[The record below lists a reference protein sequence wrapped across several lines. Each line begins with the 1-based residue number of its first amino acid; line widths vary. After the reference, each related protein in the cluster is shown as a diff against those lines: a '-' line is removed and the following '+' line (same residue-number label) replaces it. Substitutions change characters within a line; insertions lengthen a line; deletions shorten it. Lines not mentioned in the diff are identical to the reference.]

1 MTDSEEPGG
10 QSLGIEP
17 QTADDTLTGLP
28 RLTAEPLLKR
38 HRTWP
43 QRLVLTFNSLLVV
56 ACLGAAVTVYY
67 GNEKANDRKVVSI
80 LGAEGGPTLTLPTPT
95 TPIDPITGE
104 PSFTELPEPVDL
116 TAKNFLITGTDN
128 GACVDPDSP
137 YASAFGDRNG
147 LGERADT
154 IMILRL
160 DPTTNA
166 AAVLSFPRDLW
177 VRINGK
183 KTKSRINSAFNRDDP
198 NPLIITIFDNFGILI
213 DHYVNIDFCAFKE
226 IVNAVG
232 GVRVPFA
239 TPVKDKN
246 TNLLIEQAGCHTFGG
261 EEGLAYVRSRH
272 FRYYDAKTKKWVE
285 DPAAD
290 RGRISRQQDFL
301 RRTIQK
307 ALDKSGGNPTIAK
320 DLIDAATK
328 YVILDA
334 NLTAGKLLDL
344 ASAMKN
350 LDPSTMKTYQIE
362 GLGKMVGELAVIEP
376 RITTDNMKAVLAV
389 FQGRARLLD
398 APEQIFE
405 LTTTTTG
412 APATTIAVATTV
424 ATTPST
430 AVASTAAG
438 ETVPPTT
445 KAPKTTTTTS
455 TTTTT
460 LVPVYVES
468 NSVGILPTNDPACR

>member
-1 MTDSEEPGG
+1 VTDSLEPGDIAPG
-10 QSLGIEP
+10 TEP
-17 QTADDTLTGLP
+17 PTENGTPTDTSHSVV
-28 RLTAEPLLKR
+28 EPER
-38 HRTWP
+38 QRRRTWP
-43 QRLVLTFNSLLVV
+43 QRLVLTFNSLLAV
-56 ACLGAAVTVYY
+56 ACFGTAITVYY

-80 LGAEGGPTLTLPTPT
+80 LGAQGGPKLTLPSTT
-95 TPIDPITGE
+95 TPIDPATGQ
-104 PSFTELPEPVDL
+104 PSVTDPVIPVDL

-128 GACVDPDSP
+128 GACIDPDSP
-137 YASAFGDRNG
+137 YAAAFGNRNG

-160 DPTTNA
+160 DPKTNA
-166 AAVLSFPRDLW
+166 VAVLSFPRDLW

-183 KTKSRINSAFNRDDP
+183 KTQGRINSAFNRDDP
-198 NPLIITIFDNFGILI
+198 NPLIVTIFDNFGILI

-226 IVNAVG
+226 IVDAVG

-239 TPVKDKN
+239 TPVRDKN
-246 TNLLIEQAGCHTFGG
+246 TNLLIEAPGCHTFGG

-272 FRYYDAKTKKWVE
+272 FRYYDAKTKKWIE

-307 ALDKSGGNPTIAK
+307 ALDKSAGSPTIAK
-320 DLIDAATK
+320 DLIDAALS

-350 LDPSTMKTYQIE
+350 LDTSTMKTYQVE
-362 GLGKMVGELAVIEP
+362 GVGKRVGELSVIEP
-376 RITTDNMKAVLAV
+376 RLKTDNMKAVLAV
-389 FQGRARLLD
+389 FQGRARLVD

-405 LTTTTTG
+405 VATTTA
-412 APATTIAVATTV
+412 APATTTVTATTV
-424 ATTPST
+424 RPST
-430 AVASTAAG
+430 VAGQTA
-438 ETVPPTT
+438 PPTT
-445 KAPKTTTTTS
+445 KAPRTTTTTS

>member
-1 MTDSEEPGG
+1 VTDSLEPGDIAPG
-10 QSLGIEP
+10 TEP
-17 QTADDTLTGLP
+17 PTENGTPTDTSHSVV
-28 RLTAEPLLKR
+28 EPER
-38 HRTWP
+38 QRRRTWP
-43 QRLVLTFNSLLVV
+43 QRLVLTFNSLLAV
-56 ACLGAAVTVYY
+56 ACFGTAITVYY

-80 LGAEGGPTLTLPTPT
+80 LGAQGGPKLTLPSTT
-95 TPIDPITGE
+95 TPIDPATGQ
-104 PSFTELPEPVDL
+104 PSVTDPVIPVDL

-128 GACVDPDSP
+128 GACIDPDSP
-137 YASAFGDRNG
+137 YAAAFGNRNG

-160 DPTTNA
+160 DPKTNA

-183 KTKSRINSAFNRDDP
+183 RTQGRINSAFNRDDP
-198 NPLIITIFDNFGILI
+198 NPLIVTIFDNFGILI

-226 IVNAVG
+226 IVDAVG

-239 TPVKDKN
+239 TPVRDKN
-246 TNLLIEQAGCHTFGG
+246 TNLLIEAPGCHTFDG

-272 FRYYDAKTKKWVE
+272 FRYYDAKTKKWIE

-307 ALDKSGGNPTIAK
+307 ALDKSAGSPTIAK
-320 DLIDAATK
+320 DLIDAALS

-350 LDPSTMKTYQIE
+350 LDTSTMKTYQVE
-362 GLGKMVGELAVIEP
+362 GVGKRVGELSVIEP
-376 RITTDNMKAVLAV
+376 RLKTDNMKAVLAV
-389 FQGRARLLD
+389 FQGRARLVD

-405 LTTTTTG
+405 VATTTA
-412 APATTIAVATTV
+412 APATTTVTATTV
-424 ATTPST
+424 RPST
-430 AVASTAAG
+430 VAGQTA
-438 ETVPPTT
+438 PPTT
-445 KAPKTTTTTS
+445 KAPRTTTTTS

>member
-1 MTDSEEPGG
+1 
-10 QSLGIEP
+10 
-17 QTADDTLTGLP
+17 
-28 RLTAEPLLKR
+28 
-38 HRTWP
+38 
-43 QRLVLTFNSLLVV
+43 
-56 ACLGAAVTVYY
+56 
-67 GNEKANDRKVVSI
+67 VSI
-80 LGAEGGPTLTLPTPT
+80 LGAEGGPTLTLPTTT
-95 TPIDPITGE
+95 TPIDPETGE
-104 PSFTELPEPVDL
+104 PSVTEPPVPVDL

-137 YASAFGDRNG
+137 YAATFGNRNG

-154 IMILRL
+154 LMILRL
-160 DPTTNA
+160 DPKTNA

-183 KTKSRINSAFNRDDP
+183 KTQSRINSAFNRDDP
-198 NPLIITIFDNFGILI
+198 NPLIVTIFDNFGILI

-226 IVNAVG
+226 IVDAVG

-272 FRYYDAKTKKWVE
+272 FRYYDAKSKKWIE

-301 RRTIQK
+301 RRAIQK
-307 ALDKSGGNPTIAK
+307 ALDKSAGNPTIAK
-320 DLIDAATK
+320 DLIDAALK
-328 YVILDA
+328 YVILDV
-334 NLTAGKLLDL
+334 NLTAGKLLEL

-350 LDPSTMKTYQIE
+350 LDASTMKTYQIE
-362 GLGKMVGELAVIEP
+362 GSGKMVGELSVIEP
-376 RITTDNMKAVLAV
+376 RLKTDNMKAVLAV
-389 FQGRARLLD
+389 FQGRARLVD

-405 LTTTTTG
+405 VAT
-412 APATTIAVATTV
+412 TTIAPTTTV
-424 ATTPST
+424 ASTTTAATTPAST
-430 AVASTAAG
+430 AVG

-455 TTTTT
+455 TTPTT

>member
-1 MTDSEEPGG
+1 MTDSLEPGDMAPG
-10 QSLGIEP
+10 TEP
-17 QTADDTLTGLP
+17 PTENGTPTDLSHAVV
-28 RLTAEPLLKR
+28 EPVR
-38 HRTWP
+38 QRRRTWP
-43 QRLVLTFNSLLVV
+43 QRLVLTFNSLLAV
-56 ACLGAAVTVYY
+56 ACFGTAITVYY

-80 LGAEGGPTLTLPTPT
+80 LGAQGGPKLTLPSTT
-95 TPIDPITGE
+95 TPIDPATGQ
-104 PSFTELPEPVDL
+104 PSVTDPVIPVDL

-128 GACVDPDSP
+128 GACIDPDSP
-137 YASAFGDRNG
+137 YAAAFGNRNG

-154 IMILRL
+154 LMILRL
-160 DPTTNA
+160 DPKTNA

-183 KTKSRINSAFNRDDP
+183 KTQGRINSAFNRDDP
-198 NPLIITIFDNFGILI
+198 NPLIVTIFDNFGILI

-226 IVNAVG
+226 IVDAVG

-239 TPVKDKN
+239 TPVRDKN
-246 TNLLIEQAGCHTFGG
+246 TNLLIEAPGCHTFGG

-272 FRYYDAKTKKWVE
+272 FRYYDAKTKKWIE

-307 ALDKSGGNPTIAK
+307 ALDKSAGSPTIAK
-320 DLIDAATK
+320 DLIDAALS

-350 LDPSTMKTYQIE
+350 LDTSTMKTYQVE
-362 GLGKMVGELAVIEP
+362 GVGKRVGELSVIEP
-376 RITTDNMKAVLAV
+376 RLKTDNMKAVLAV
-389 FQGRARLLD
+389 FQGRARLVD

-405 LTTTTTG
+405 VATTTA
-412 APATTIAVATTV
+412 APATTTATATTV
-424 ATTPST
+424 RPST
-430 AVASTAAG
+430 VAGQTA
-438 ETVPPTT
+438 PPTT
-445 KAPKTTTTTS
+445 KAPRTTTTTS

>member
-1 MTDSEEPGG
+1 MTDSLEPGD
-10 QSLGIEP
+10 QSPGIDP
-17 QTADDTLTGLP
+17 QTEDDTLTGHP
-28 RLTAEPLLKR
+28 RLTAEPVRKR

-43 QRLVLTFNSLLVV
+43 QRLVLTFNSVLVV
-56 ACLGAAVTVYY
+56 ACLGAAVIVYY

-80 LGAEGGPTLTLPTPT
+80 LGAEGGPTLTLPTTT
-95 TPIDPITGE
+95 TPIDPETGE
-104 PSFTELPEPVDL
+104 PSVTEPPVPVDL

-137 YASAFGDRNG
+137 YAATFGNRNG

-154 IMILRL
+154 LMILRL
-160 DPTTNA
+160 DPKTNA

-183 KTKSRINSAFNRDDP
+183 KTQSRINSAFNRDDP
-198 NPLIITIFDNFGILI
+198 NPLIVTIFDNFGILI

-226 IVNAVG
+226 IVDAVG

-272 FRYYDAKTKKWVE
+272 FRYYDAKSKKWIE

-301 RRTIQK
+301 RRAIQK
-307 ALDKSGGNPTIAK
+307 ALDKSAGNPTIAK
-320 DLIDAATK
+320 DLIDAALK
-328 YVILDA
+328 YVILDV
-334 NLTAGKLLDL
+334 NLTAGKLLEL

-350 LDPSTMKTYQIE
+350 LDASTMKTYQIE
-362 GLGKMVGELAVIEP
+362 GSGKMVGELSVIEP
-376 RITTDNMKAVLAV
+376 RLKTDNMKAVLAV
-389 FQGRARLLD
+389 FQGRARLVD

-405 LTTTTTG
+405 VAT
-412 APATTIAVATTV
+412 TTIAPTTTV
-424 ATTPST
+424 ASTTTAATTPAST
-430 AVASTAAG
+430 AVG

-455 TTTTT
+455 TTPTT

>member
-1 MTDSEEPGG
+1 MAPGTEPPTENGTPTDLSHAVVEPVR
-10 QSLGIEP
+10 Q
-17 QTADDTLTGLP
+17 
-28 RLTAEPLLKR
+28 RR
-38 HRTWP
+38 RTWP
-43 QRLVLTFNSLLVV
+43 QRLVLTFNTLLAV
-56 ACLGAAVTVYY
+56 ACFGTAITVYY
-67 GNEKANDRKVVSI
+67 SNEKANDRKVVSI
-80 LGAEGGPTLTLPTPT
+80 LGAQGGPKLTLPTTT
-95 TPIDPITGE
+95 TPIDPATGQPSVTE
-104 PSFTELPEPVDL
+104 PVIPVDL
-116 TAKNFLITGTDN
+116 TARNFLITGTDN
-128 GACVDPDSP
+128 GACIDPDSP
-137 YASAFGDRNG
+137 YAAAFGNRNG

-154 IMILRL
+154 LMILRL
-160 DPTTNA
+160 DPKTNA

-183 KTKSRINSAFNRDDP
+183 KTQGRINSAFNRDDP
-198 NPLIITIFDNFGILI
+198 NPLIVTIFDNFGILI

-226 IVNAVG
+226 IVDAVG

-246 TNLLIEQAGCHTFGG
+246 TNLLIEQAGCHTFDG

-272 FRYYDAKTKKWVE
+272 FRYYDAKTKKWIE

-301 RRTIQK
+301 RRAIQK
-307 ALDKSGGNPTIAK
+307 ALDKSAGNPTIAK
-320 DLIDAATK
+320 DLIDAALK

-350 LDPSTMKTYQIE
+350 LDTSTMKTYQVE
-362 GLGKMVGELAVIEP
+362 GAGKMVGELSVIEP
-376 RITTDNMKAVLAV
+376 RIKTDNMKAVLAV

-405 LTTTTTG
+405 LVTTTV
-412 APATTIAVATTV
+412 APATTIATATTV
-424 ATTPST
+424 QPST
-430 AVASTAAG
+430 VAGQTA
-438 ETVPPTT
+438 PPTT
-445 KAPKTTTTTS
+445 KAPRATTTTS
-455 TTTTT
+455 TTSTT

>member
-1 MTDSEEPGG
+1 VTDSLEPGD
-10 QSLGIEP
+10 QSPGIDP
-17 QTADDTLTGLP
+17 QTEDDTLTGLP
-28 RLTAEPLLKR
+28 RLTAEPMRKR

-43 QRLVLTFNSLLVV
+43 QRLVLTFNSVLVV
-56 ACLGAAVTVYY
+56 ACLGAAVIVYY

-80 LGAEGGPTLTLPTPT
+80 LGAEGGPTLTLPTTT
-95 TPIDPITGE
+95 TPIDPETGE
-104 PSFTELPEPVDL
+104 PSVTEPPVPVDL

-137 YASAFGDRNG
+137 YAATFGNRNG

-154 IMILRL
+154 LMILRL
-160 DPTTNA
+160 DPKTNA

-183 KTKSRINSAFNRDDP
+183 KTQSRINSAFNRDDP
-198 NPLIITIFDNFGILI
+198 NPLIVTIFDNFGILI

-226 IVNAVG
+226 IVDAVG

-272 FRYYDAKTKKWVE
+272 FRYYDAKSKKWIE

-301 RRTIQK
+301 RRAIQK
-307 ALDKSGGNPTIAK
+307 ALDKSAGNPTIAK
-320 DLIDAATK
+320 DLIDAALK
-328 YVILDA
+328 YVILDV
-334 NLTAGKLLDL
+334 NLTAGKLLEL

-350 LDPSTMKTYQIE
+350 LDASTMKTYQIE
-362 GLGKMVGELAVIEP
+362 GSGKMVGELSVIEP
-376 RITTDNMKAVLAV
+376 RLKTDNMKAVLAV
-389 FQGRARLLD
+389 FQGRARLVD

-405 LTTTTTG
+405 VAT
-412 APATTIAVATTV
+412 TTIAPTTTVATATTV
-424 ATTPST
+424 ATT
-430 AVASTAAG
+430 
-438 ETVPPTT
+438 
-445 KAPKTTTTTS
+445 TTS
-455 TTTTT
+455 TTPTT

>member
-1 MTDSEEPGG
+1 MAPGTEPPTENGTPTDLSHAVVEPVR
-10 QSLGIEP
+10 Q
-17 QTADDTLTGLP
+17 
-28 RLTAEPLLKR
+28 RR
-38 HRTWP
+38 RTWP
-43 QRLVLTFNSLLVV
+43 QRLVLTFNTLLAV
-56 ACLGAAVTVYY
+56 ACFGTAITVYY
-67 GNEKANDRKVVSI
+67 SNEKANDRKVVSI
-80 LGAEGGPTLTLPTPT
+80 LGAQGGPKLTLPTTT
-95 TPIDPITGE
+95 TPIDPATGQPSVTE
-104 PSFTELPEPVDL
+104 PVIPVDL

-128 GACVDPDSP
+128 GACIDPDSP
-137 YASAFGDRNG
+137 YAAAFGNRNG

-154 IMILRL
+154 LMILRL
-160 DPTTNA
+160 DPKTNA

-183 KTKSRINSAFNRDDP
+183 KTQGRINSAFNRDDP
-198 NPLIITIFDNFGILI
+198 NPLIVTIFDNFGILI

-226 IVNAVG
+226 IVDAVG

-246 TNLLIEQAGCHTFGG
+246 TNLLIEQAGCHTFDG

-272 FRYYDAKTKKWVE
+272 FRYYDAKTKKWIE

-301 RRTIQK
+301 RRAIQK
-307 ALDKSGGNPTIAK
+307 ALDKSAGNPTIAK
-320 DLIDAATK
+320 DLIDAALK

-350 LDPSTMKTYQIE
+350 LDTSTMKTYQVE
-362 GLGKMVGELAVIEP
+362 GTGKMVGELSVIEP
-376 RITTDNMKAVLAV
+376 RLKTDNMKAVLAV

-405 LTTTTTG
+405 LVTTTV
-412 APATTIAVATTV
+412 APATTIATATTV
-424 ATTPST
+424 LPST
-430 AVASTAAG
+430 VVGQTA
-438 ETVPPTT
+438 PPTS
-445 KAPKTTTTTS
+445 KAPRATTTTS
-455 TTTTT
+455 TTSTT

>member
-1 MTDSEEPGG
+1 VTDSLEPGD
-10 QSLGIEP
+10 QSPGIDP
-17 QTADDTLTGLP
+17 QTEDDTLTGHP
-28 RLTAEPLLKR
+28 RLTAEPVRKR

-43 QRLVLTFNSLLVV
+43 QRLVLTFNSVLVV
-56 ACLGAAVTVYY
+56 ACLGAAVIVYY

-80 LGAEGGPTLTLPTPT
+80 LGAEGGPTLTLPTTT
-95 TPIDPITGE
+95 TPIDPETGE
-104 PSFTELPEPVDL
+104 PSVTEPPVPVDL

-137 YASAFGDRNG
+137 YAATFGNRNG

-154 IMILRL
+154 LMILRL
-160 DPTTNA
+160 DPKTNA

-183 KTKSRINSAFNRDDP
+183 KTQSRINSAFNRDDP
-198 NPLIITIFDNFGILI
+198 NPLIVTIFDNFGILI

-226 IVNAVG
+226 IVDAVG

-272 FRYYDAKTKKWVE
+272 FRYYDAKSKKWIE

-301 RRTIQK
+301 RRAIQK
-307 ALDKSGGNPTIAK
+307 ALDKSAGNPTIAK
-320 DLIDAATK
+320 DLIDAALK
-328 YVILDA
+328 YVILDV
-334 NLTAGKLLDL
+334 NLTAGKLLEL

-350 LDPSTMKTYQIE
+350 LDASTMKTYQIE
-362 GLGKMVGELAVIEP
+362 GSGKMVGELAVIEP
-376 RITTDNMKAVLAV
+376 RLKTDNMKAVLAV
-389 FQGRARLLD
+389 FQGRARLVD

-405 LTTTTTG
+405 VAT
-412 APATTIAVATTV
+412 TTIAPTTTV
-424 ATTPST
+424 ASTTTAATTPAST
-430 AVASTAAG
+430 AVG

-445 KAPKTTTTTS
+445 KAPTS
-455 TTTTT
+455 TTPTT

>member
-1 MTDSEEPGG
+1 MAPGTEPPTENGTPTDTSHSVVEPER
-10 QSLGIEP
+10 Q
-17 QTADDTLTGLP
+17 
-28 RLTAEPLLKR
+28 RR
-38 HRTWP
+38 RTWP
-43 QRLVLTFNSLLVV
+43 QRLVLTFNSLLAV
-56 ACLGAAVTVYY
+56 ACFGTAITVYY

-80 LGAEGGPTLTLPTPT
+80 LGAQGGPKLTLPSTT
-95 TPIDPITGE
+95 TPIDPATGQPSVTE
-104 PSFTELPEPVDL
+104 PAIPVDL

-128 GACVDPDSP
+128 GACIDPDSP
-137 YASAFGDRNG
+137 YAAAFGNRNG

-160 DPTTNA
+160 DPKTNA

-183 KTKSRINSAFNRDDP
+183 RTQGRINSAFNRDDP
-198 NPLIITIFDNFGILI
+198 NPLIVTIFDNFGILI

-226 IVNAVG
+226 IVDAVG

-239 TPVKDKN
+239 TPVRDKN
-246 TNLLIEQAGCHTFGG
+246 TNLLIEAPGCHTFGG

-272 FRYYDAKTKKWVE
+272 FRYYDAKTKKWIE

-307 ALDKSGGNPTIAK
+307 ALDKSAGSPTIAK
-320 DLIDAATK
+320 DLIDAALS

-350 LDPSTMKTYQIE
+350 LDTSTMKTYQVE
-362 GLGKMVGELAVIEP
+362 GVGKRVGELSVIEP
-376 RITTDNMKAVLAV
+376 RLKTDNMKAVLAV
-389 FQGRARLLD
+389 FQGRARLVD

-405 LTTTTTG
+405 VATTTA
-412 APATTIAVATTV
+412 APATTIATATTV
-424 ATTPST
+424 QPST
-430 AVASTAAG
+430 VVGQTA
-438 ETVPPTT
+438 PPTT
-445 KAPKTTTTTS
+445 KAPRATTTTS
-455 TTTTT
+455 TTSTT

>member
-1 MTDSEEPGG
+1 MTDSLEPGDIAPG
-10 QSLGIEP
+10 TEP
-17 QTADDTLTGLP
+17 PTENGTPTDTSHSVV
-28 RLTAEPLLKR
+28 EPER
-38 HRTWP
+38 QRRRTWP
-43 QRLVLTFNSLLVV
+43 QRLVLTFNSLLAV
-56 ACLGAAVTVYY
+56 ACFGTAITVYY

-80 LGAEGGPTLTLPTPT
+80 LGAQGGPKLTLPSTT
-95 TPIDPITGE
+95 TPIDPATGQ
-104 PSFTELPEPVDL
+104 PSVTDPVIPVDL

-128 GACVDPDSP
+128 GACIDPDSP
-137 YASAFGDRNG
+137 YAAAFGNRNG

-160 DPTTNA
+160 DPKTNA

-183 KTKSRINSAFNRDDP
+183 KTQGRINSAFNRDDP

-226 IVNAVG
+226 IVDAVG

-239 TPVKDKN
+239 TPVRDKN
-246 TNLLIEQAGCHTFGG
+246 TNLLIEAPGCHTFGG

-285 DPAAD
+285 DPASD

-301 RRTIQK
+301 RRAIQK
-307 ALDKSGGNPTIAK
+307 ALDKSAGNPTIAK
-320 DLIDAATK
+320 DLIDAALK
-328 YVILDA
+328 YVILDE

-350 LDPSTMKTYQIE
+350 LDTSTMKTYQVE
-362 GLGKMVGELAVIEP
+362 GVGKRVGELSVIEP
-376 RITTDNMKAVLAV
+376 RLKTDNMKAVLAV
-389 FQGRARLLD
+389 FQGRARLVD

-405 LTTTTTG
+405 VATTTA
-412 APATTIAVATTV
+412 APATTTATATTV
-424 ATTPST
+424 RPST
-430 AVASTAAG
+430 VAGQTA
-438 ETVPPTT
+438 PPTT
-445 KAPKTTTTTS
+445 KAPRTTTTTS

-468 NSVGILPTNDPACR
+468 NSVGVLPTNDPACR

>member
-1 MTDSEEPGG
+1 MTDSLEPGD
-10 QSLGIEP
+10 QSPGIDP
-17 QTADDTLTGLP
+17 QTEDDTLTGHP
-28 RLTAEPLLKR
+28 RLTAEPVRKR

-43 QRLVLTFNSLLVV
+43 QRLVLTFNSVLVV
-56 ACLGAAVTVYY
+56 ACLGAAVIVYY

-80 LGAEGGPTLTLPTPT
+80 LGAEGGPTLTLPTT
-95 TPIDPITGE
+95 STPIDPETGE
-104 PSFTELPEPVDL
+104 PSVTEPPVPVDL

-160 DPTTNA
+160 DPATNA

-198 NPLIITIFDNFGILI
+198 NPLIVTIFDNFGILI

-226 IVNAVG
+226 IVDAVG

-246 TNLLIEQAGCHTFGG
+246 TNLLIEQAGCHTFDG

-301 RRTIQK
+301 RRAIQK
-307 ALDKSGGNPTIAK
+307 ALDKSAGNPTVAK
-320 DLIDAATK
+320 ELIDAALK

-334 NLTAGKLLDL
+334 NLTAGKLLEL

-362 GLGKMVGELAVIEP
+362 GLGKMVGELSVIEP

-405 LTTTTTG
+405 L
-412 APATTIAVATTV
+412 ATTTV
-424 ATTPST
+424 ATTP
-430 AVASTAAG
+430 ASTVAG
-438 ETVPPTT
+438 QTAPPTT
-445 KAPKTTTTTS
+445 MTS
-455 TTTTT
+455 TTTTTT

>member
-1 MTDSEEPGG
+1 MAPGTEPPTENGTPIDL
-10 QSLGIEP
+10 SHAVVEP
-17 QTADDTLTGLP
+17 VRQ
-28 RLTAEPLLKR
+28 RR
-38 HRTWP
+38 RTWP
-43 QRLVLTFNSLLVV
+43 QRLVLTFNSLLAV
-56 ACLGAAVTVYY
+56 ACFGTAITVYY

-80 LGAEGGPTLTLPTPT
+80 LGAQGGPKLTLPSTT
-95 TPIDPITGE
+95 TPIDPATGQ
-104 PSFTELPEPVDL
+104 PSVTDPVIPVDL

-128 GACVDPDSP
+128 GACIDPDSP
-137 YASAFGDRNG
+137 YAAAFGNRNG

-160 DPTTNA
+160 DPKTNA

-183 KTKSRINSAFNRDDP
+183 RTQGRINSAFNRDDP
-198 NPLIITIFDNFGILI
+198 NPLIVTIFDNFGILI

-226 IVNAVG
+226 IVDAVG

-239 TPVKDKN
+239 TPVRDKN
-246 TNLLIEQAGCHTFGG
+246 TNLLIEAPGCHTFDG

-272 FRYYDAKTKKWVE
+272 FRYYDAKTKKWIE

-307 ALDKSGGNPTIAK
+307 ALDKSAGSPTIAK
-320 DLIDAATK
+320 DLIDAALS

-350 LDPSTMKTYQIE
+350 LDTSTMKTYQVE
-362 GLGKMVGELAVIEP
+362 GVGKRVGELSVIEP
-376 RITTDNMKAVLAV
+376 RLKTDNMKAVLAV
-389 FQGRARLLD
+389 FQGRARLVD

-405 LTTTTTG
+405 VATTTA
-412 APATTIAVATTV
+412 APATTTVTATTV
-424 ATTPST
+424 RPST
-430 AVASTAAG
+430 VAGQTA
-438 ETVPPTT
+438 PPTT
-445 KAPKTTTTTS
+445 KAPRTTTTTS

>member
-1 MTDSEEPGG
+1 VTDSLEPGDIAPG
-10 QSLGIEP
+10 TEP
-17 QTADDTLTGLP
+17 PTENGTPTDTSHSVV
-28 RLTAEPLLKR
+28 EPER
-38 HRTWP
+38 QRRRTWP
-43 QRLVLTFNSLLVV
+43 QRLVLTFNSLLAV
-56 ACLGAAVTVYY
+56 ACFGTAITVYY

-80 LGAEGGPTLTLPTPT
+80 LGAQGGPKLTLPSTT
-95 TPIDPITGE
+95 TPIDPATGQ
-104 PSFTELPEPVDL
+104 PSVTDPVIPVDL

-128 GACVDPDSP
+128 GACIDPDSP
-137 YASAFGDRNG
+137 YAAAFGNRNG

-160 DPTTNA
+160 DPKTNA

-183 KTKSRINSAFNRDDP
+183 KTQGRINSAFNRDDP
-198 NPLIITIFDNFGILI
+198 NPLIVTIFDNFGILI

-226 IVNAVG
+226 IVDAVG

-239 TPVKDKN
+239 TPVRDKN
-246 TNLLIEQAGCHTFGG
+246 TNLLIEAPGCHTFGG

-301 RRTIQK
+301 RRAIQK
-307 ALDKSGGNPTIAK
+307 ALDKSAGNPTIAK
-320 DLIDAATK
+320 DLIDAALK
-328 YVILDA
+328 YVILDE

-350 LDPSTMKTYQIE
+350 LDTSTMKTYQVE
-362 GLGKMVGELAVIEP
+362 GAGKMVGELSVIEP
-376 RITTDNMKAVLAV
+376 RIKTDNMKAVLAV
-389 FQGRARLLD
+389 FQGRARLVD

-405 LTTTTTG
+405 VATTTA
-412 APATTIAVATTV
+412 APATTIATATTV
-424 ATTPST
+424 QPST
-430 AVASTAAG
+430 VVGQTA
-438 ETVPPTT
+438 PPTT
-445 KAPKTTTTTS
+445 KAPRATTTTS
-455 TTTTT
+455 TTSTT

>member
-1 MTDSEEPGG
+1 VTDSLEPSD
-10 QSLGIEP
+10 QSPGIDP
-17 QTADDTLTGLP
+17 QTEDDTLTGHP
-28 RLTAEPLLKR
+28 RLTAEPVRKR

-43 QRLVLTFNSLLVV
+43 QRLVLTFNSVLVV
-56 ACLGAAVTVYY
+56 ACLGAAVIVYY

-80 LGAEGGPTLTLPTPT
+80 LGAEGGPTLTLPTTT
-95 TPIDPITGE
+95 TPIDPVTGE
-104 PSFTELPEPVDL
+104 PSVTEPPVPVDL

-137 YASAFGDRNG
+137 YAATFGNRNG

-154 IMILRL
+154 LMILRL
-160 DPTTNA
+160 DPKTNA

-183 KTKSRINSAFNRDDP
+183 KTQSRINSAFNRDDP
-198 NPLIITIFDNFGILI
+198 NPLIVTIFDNFGILI

-226 IVNAVG
+226 IVDAVG

-272 FRYYDAKTKKWVE
+272 FRYYDAKSKKWIE

-301 RRTIQK
+301 RRAIQK
-307 ALDKSGGNPTIAK
+307 ALDKSAGNPTIAK
-320 DLIDAATK
+320 DLIDAALQ

-334 NLTAGKLLDL
+334 NLTAGKLLEL

-350 LDPSTMKTYQIE
+350 LDASTMKTYQIE
-362 GLGKMVGELAVIEP
+362 GSGKMVGELAVIEP
-376 RITTDNMKAVLAV
+376 RLKTDNMKAVLAV
-389 FQGRARLLD
+389 FQGRARLVD

-405 LTTTTTG
+405 VAT
-412 APATTIAVATTV
+412 TTIAPTTTV
-424 ATTPST
+424 ASTT
-430 AVASTAAG
+430 TAA
-438 ETVPPTT
+438 
-445 KAPKTTTTTS
+445 TTTTS
-455 TTTTT
+455 TTPTT

>member
-1 MTDSEEPGG
+1 
-10 QSLGIEP
+10 
-17 QTADDTLTGLP
+17 
-28 RLTAEPLLKR
+28 
-38 HRTWP
+38 
-43 QRLVLTFNSLLVV
+43 LVV
-56 ACLGAAVTVYY
+56 ACLGAAVIVYY

-80 LGAEGGPTLTLPTPT
+80 LGAEGGPTLTLPTTT
-95 TPIDPITGE
+95 TPIDPETGE
-104 PSFTELPEPVDL
+104 PSVTEPPVPVDL

-137 YASAFGDRNG
+137 YAATFGNRNG

-154 IMILRL
+154 LMILRL
-160 DPTTNA
+160 DPKTNA

-183 KTKSRINSAFNRDDP
+183 KTQSRINSAFNRDDP
-198 NPLIITIFDNFGILI
+198 NPLIVTIFDNFGILI

-226 IVNAVG
+226 IVDAVG

-272 FRYYDAKTKKWVE
+272 FRYYDAKSKKWIE

-301 RRTIQK
+301 RRAIQK
-307 ALDKSGGNPTIAK
+307 ALDKSAGNPTIAK
-320 DLIDAATK
+320 DLIDAALK
-328 YVILDA
+328 YVILDV
-334 NLTAGKLLDL
+334 NLTAGKLLEL

-350 LDPSTMKTYQIE
+350 LDASTMKTYQIE
-362 GLGKMVGELAVIEP
+362 GSGKMVGELSVIEP
-376 RITTDNMKAVLAV
+376 RLKTDNMKAVLAV
-389 FQGRARLLD
+389 FQGRARLVD

-405 LTTTTTG
+405 VAT
-412 APATTIAVATTV
+412 TTIAPTTTV
-424 ATTPST
+424 ASTTTAATTPAST
-430 AVASTAAG
+430 AVG

-455 TTTTT
+455 TTPTT

>member
-1 MTDSEEPGG
+1 MAPGTEPPTENGTPTDISHSVVEPIR
-10 QSLGIEP
+10 Q
-17 QTADDTLTGLP
+17 
-28 RLTAEPLLKR
+28 RR
-38 HRTWP
+38 RTWP
-43 QRLVLTFNSLLVV
+43 QRLVLTFNTLLTV
-56 ACLGAAVTVYY
+56 ACFGTAITVYY

-80 LGAEGGPTLTLPTPT
+80 LGAQGGPKLTLPSTT
-95 TPIDPITGE
+95 TPIDPATGQPSVTE
-104 PSFTELPEPVDL
+104 PAIPVDL

-128 GACVDPDSP
+128 GACIDPDSP
-137 YASAFGDRNG
+137 YAAAFGNRNG

-160 DPTTNA
+160 DPKTNA

-183 KTKSRINSAFNRDDP
+183 RTQGRINSAFNRDDP
-198 NPLIITIFDNFGILI
+198 NPLIVTIFDNFGILI

-226 IVNAVG
+226 IVDAVG

-239 TPVKDKN
+239 TPVRDKN
-246 TNLLIEQAGCHTFGG
+246 TNLLIEAPGCHTFGG

-272 FRYYDAKTKKWVE
+272 FRYYDAKTKKWIE

-307 ALDKSGGNPTIAK
+307 ALDKSAGSPTIAK
-320 DLIDAATK
+320 DLIDAALS

-350 LDPSTMKTYQIE
+350 LDTSTMKTYQVE
-362 GLGKMVGELAVIEP
+362 GVGKRVGELSVIEP
-376 RITTDNMKAVLAV
+376 RLTTDNMKAVLAV
-389 FQGRARLLD
+389 FQGRARLVD

-405 LTTTTTG
+405 VATTTA
-412 APATTIAVATTV
+412 APATTTATATTV
-424 ATTPST
+424 RPST
-430 AVASTAAG
+430 VAGQTA
-438 ETVPPTT
+438 PPTT
-445 KAPKTTTTTS
+445 KAPRTTTTTS

-468 NSVGILPTNDPACR
+468 NSVGVLPTNDPACR

>member
-1 MTDSEEPGG
+1 MAPGTEPPTENGTPTDLSHAVVEPVR
-10 QSLGIEP
+10 Q
-17 QTADDTLTGLP
+17 
-28 RLTAEPLLKR
+28 RR
-38 HRTWP
+38 RTWP
-43 QRLVLTFNSLLVV
+43 QRLVLTFNSLLAV
-56 ACLGAAVTVYY
+56 ACFGTAITVYY
-67 GNEKANDRKVVSI
+67 SNEKANDRKVVSI
-80 LGAEGGPTLTLPTPT
+80 LGAQGGPKLTLPTTT
-95 TPIDPITGE
+95 TPIDPATGQPSVTE
-104 PSFTELPEPVDL
+104 PVIPVDL

-128 GACVDPDSP
+128 GACIDPDSP
-137 YASAFGDRNG
+137 YAAAFGNRNG

-154 IMILRL
+154 LMILRL
-160 DPTTNA
+160 DPKTNA

-183 KTKSRINSAFNRDDP
+183 KTQGRINSAFNRDDP
-198 NPLIITIFDNFGILI
+198 NPLIVTIFDNFGILI

-226 IVNAVG
+226 IVDAVG

-246 TNLLIEQAGCHTFGG
+246 TNLLIEQAGCHTFDG

-272 FRYYDAKTKKWVE
+272 FRYYDAKTKKWIE

-301 RRTIQK
+301 RRAIQK
-307 ALDKSGGNPTIAK
+307 ALDKSAGNPTIAK
-320 DLIDAATK
+320 DLIDAALK

-344 ASAMKN
+344 ASAMNN
-350 LDPSTMKTYQIE
+350 LDTSTMKTYQVE
-362 GLGKMVGELAVIEP
+362 GTGKMVGELSVIEP
-376 RITTDNMKAVLAV
+376 RIKTDNMKAVLAV

-405 LTTTTTG
+405 LVTTTV
-412 APATTIAVATTV
+412 APATTIATATTV
-424 ATTPST
+424 QPST
-430 AVASTAAG
+430 VVGQTA
-438 ETVPPTT
+438 PPTT
-445 KAPKTTTTTS
+445 KAPRATTTTS
-455 TTTTT
+455 TTSTT

>member
-1 MTDSEEPGG
+1 MAPGTEPPTENGTPTDLSHAVVEPVR
-10 QSLGIEP
+10 Q
-17 QTADDTLTGLP
+17 
-28 RLTAEPLLKR
+28 RR
-38 HRTWP
+38 RTWP
-43 QRLVLTFNSLLVV
+43 QRLVLTFNTLLAV
-56 ACLGAAVTVYY
+56 ACFGTAITVYY
-67 GNEKANDRKVVSI
+67 SNEKANDRKVVSI
-80 LGAEGGPTLTLPTPT
+80 LGAQGGPKLTLPTTT
-95 TPIDPITGE
+95 TPIDPATGQPSVTE
-104 PSFTELPEPVDL
+104 PVIPVDL

-128 GACVDPDSP
+128 GACIDPDSP
-137 YASAFGDRNG
+137 YAAAFGNRNG

-154 IMILRL
+154 LMILRL
-160 DPTTNA
+160 DPKTNA

-183 KTKSRINSAFNRDDP
+183 KTQGRINSAFNRDDP
-198 NPLIITIFDNFGILI
+198 NPLIVTIFDNFGILI

-226 IVNAVG
+226 IVDAVG

-246 TNLLIEQAGCHTFGG
+246 TNLLIEQAGCHTFDG

-272 FRYYDAKTKKWVE
+272 FRYYDAKTKKWIE

-301 RRTIQK
+301 RRAIQK
-307 ALDKSGGNPTIAK
+307 ALDKSAGNPTIAK
-320 DLIDAATK
+320 DLIDAALK

-350 LDPSTMKTYQIE
+350 LDTSTMKTYQVE
-362 GLGKMVGELAVIEP
+362 GTGKMVGELSVIEP
-376 RITTDNMKAVLAV
+376 RLKTDNMKAVLAV

-405 LTTTTTG
+405 LVTTTV
-412 APATTIAVATTV
+412 APATTIATATTV
-424 ATTPST
+424 LPST
-430 AVASTAAG
+430 VVGQTA
-438 ETVPPTT
+438 PPTT
-445 KAPKTTTTTS
+445 KAQRATTTTS
-455 TTTTT
+455 TTSTT